1 MTESFNSGV
10 YQGACELALENGLRT
25 VAKIFVAQGIMKQS
39 VELVAL
45 GCRR

>member
-1 MTESFNSGV
+1 MTESFNSRV
-10 YQGACELALENGLRT
+10 YQGACEPALENGLRT

>member
-1 MTESFNSGV
+1 MMESFNSRV
-10 YQGACELALENGLRT
+10 YQGASELVLENGLRT
-25 VAKIFVAQGIMKQS
+25 VAKIFVAQGKMKQS

>member
-1 MTESFNSGV
+1 MTENFNSRV
-10 YQGACELALENGLRT
+10 YQGARELALENGLRT